1 MKKIRLSK
9 PHIVGKELDYLQEVI
24 TKGALSGNKTYTK
37 LCHKWLERELGT
49 PKALLTHSCTSAL
62 EMASILARIEPG
74 DEVIMPSYTFVST
87 ANAVVLRG
95 GVPVFVD
102 IRSDTQN
109 IDEAKIEEAITPR
122 TKAIYPVHYAG
133 VGCEMDAIMAIA
145 QKHELIVVEDAAQ
158 GSNSYY
164 KGRHLGTI
172 GHMGALSFHET
183 KNLTSGEG
191 GSLLLNHEEFIE
203 RAEIVWEKG
212 TNRKQ
217 FFLNK
222 ADKYTWVDVG
232 SSFLPSEL
240 TAAMLYAQLEDT
252 LTITRK
258 RLAIWEQY
266 HTAFEAL
273 EQQGHIVR
281 PVIPADCQHNAHIY
295 YILLPNLEER
305 DRFIDTMQTAHIG
318 VVFHYVPLHS
328 SPAGQK
334 FGRAVGDLP
343 NTQRAGERLVRLPLW
358 PDMLPE
364 QVTYIID
371 KVTSYFS

>member
-1 MKKIRLSK
+1 
-9 PHIVGKELDYLQEVI
+9 
-24 TKGALSGNKTYTK
+24 
-37 LCHKWLERELGT
+37 
-49 PKALLTHSCTSAL
+49 
-62 EMASILARIEPG
+62 
-74 DEVIMPSYTFVST
+74 
-87 ANAVVLRG
+87 
-95 GVPVFVD
+95 
-102 IRSDTQN
+102 
-109 IDEAKIEEAITPR
+109 
-122 TKAIYPVHYAG
+122 
-133 VGCEMDAIMAIA
+133 
-145 QKHELIVVEDAAQ
+145 
-158 GSNSYY
+158 
-164 KGRHLGTI
+164 
-172 GHMGALSFHET
+172 MGALSFHET

-191 GSLLLNHEEFIE
+191 GSLLLNHDEFIE